1 MTGSASGSGRR
12 GWKERGN
19 GGSGACTISGGKL
32 TLGTVPGAEEGKE
45 REGEW
50 CGTGAYAADG
60 GMLILELDDGA
71 VGHGG
76 RSGVRPGLWMVLRC

>member
-1 MTGSASGSGRR
+1 MGEGDGKIGGMA
-12 GWKERGN
+12 
-19 GGSGACTISGGKL
+19 GSGACTISGGKL
-32 TLGTVPGAEEGKE
+32 TLGTVPGAEEGRE

-50 CGTGAYAADG
+50 CGTGAYAANG

>member
-12 GWKERGN
+12 GWKERGM
-19 GGSGACTISGGKL
+19 
-32 TLGTVPGAEEGKE
+32 V
-45 REGEW
+45 
-50 CGTGAYAADG
+50 GTGAYAANG

-76 RSGVRPGLWMVLRC
+76 RSGVRPGLWMVLCC

>member
-1 MTGSASGSGRR
+1 MCLAVMMNWSQAEIQIKRLNKGV
-12 GWKERGN
+12 
-19 GGSGACTISGGKL
+19 KL
-32 TLGTVPGAEEGKE
+32 TLGTVPGAEEGRE

-50 CGTGAYAADG
+50 CGTGAYAANG
-60 GMLILELDDGA
+60 GLIILELDDGA

>member
-1 MTGSASGSGRR
+1 ME
-12 GWKERGN
+12 K
-19 GGSGACTISGGKL
+19 
-32 TLGTVPGAEEGKE
+32 
-45 REGEW
+45 EGEW
-50 CGTGAYAADG
+50 RAAGLAPLAEASSRLGLFREQKKKKKKKRGERCGTGAYAANG